1 MTSLPTDTETIN
13 ILLKEVSLLKGEV
26 HLLKGS
32 PDTMNKPTN
41 SPTSMTLPNLAGVA
55 SKDLVET
62 IGSGRF
68 TAAYLNWSRT
78 MNLLRT
84 HAPGWL
90 VDYVPA
96 EDGSLLHKAPV
107 GAYLLIRFQNME
119 TGTVTPALP
128 QAVMDHRNKSI
139 PYDKIEARDVTD
151 TQRRGMCMAAAM
163 HFGLAYELWA
173 KMPMESGYDQGGS
186 EAAPKAPTAAP
197 KAAVPGDQPSPA
209 KVAAED
215 TEATF
220 REAALAKGVDT
231 RAIDAL
237 VTIVGEKLGGDF
249 SKGLAT
255 LNAKSAE
262 ELNAKYAPAQA
273 ADSGGEW

>member
-1 MTSLPTDTETIN
+1 
-13 ILLKEVSLLKGEV
+13 
-26 HLLKGS
+26 
-32 PDTMNKPTN
+32 
-41 SPTSMTLPNLAGVA
+41 MTLPNLAGVA

-68 TAAYLNWSRT
+68 SAAYINWSRT

-90 VDYVPA
+90 VDYVPS

-107 GAYLLIRFQNME
+107 GAYLLIRFQNLE
-119 TGTVTPALP
+119 TGAVTPALP
-128 QAVMDHRNKSI
+128 QAVMDNRNGAI
-139 PYDKIEARDVTD
+139 AYEKITARDVTD

-173 KMPMESGYDQGGS
+173 KMPMENGYTAPDPS
-186 EAAPKAPTAAP
+186 PEPAPKAPVVAPTTTTGTSTSATATTT
-197 KAAVPGDQPSPA
+197 
-209 KVAAED
+209 AEA

-220 REAALAKGVDT
+220 RETALAKGVDT

-237 VTIVGEKLGGDF
+237 VGIVGEKLGGDF
-249 SKGLAT
+249 NKGLAT
-255 LNAKSAE
+255 LNSKTAE
-262 ELNAKYAPAQA
+262 ELNTKYAPA
-273 ADSGGEW
+273 ADDSSQW

>member
-1 MTSLPTDTETIN
+1 
-13 ILLKEVSLLKGEV
+13 
-26 HLLKGS
+26 
-32 PDTMNKPTN
+32 
-41 SPTSMTLPNLAGVA
+41 MTLPNLAGVA

-68 TAAYLNWSRT
+68 SAAYINWSRT

-90 VDYVPA
+90 VDYVPS

-107 GAYLLIRFQNME
+107 GAYLLIRFQNLE
-119 TGTVTPALP
+119 TGAVTPALP
-128 QAVMDHRNKSI
+128 QAVMDNRNGAI
-139 PYDKIEARDVTD
+139 AYEKITARDVTD

-173 KMPMESGYDQGGS
+173 KMPMENGYTAPDPTP
-186 EAAPKAPTAAP
+186 ETAPKAPVAAP
-197 KAAVPGDQPSPA
+197 TTTTGTSTSVTATTTSEA
-209 KVAAED
+209 

-249 SKGLAT
+249 NKGLAT
-255 LNAKSAE
+255 LNSKSAE
-262 ELNAKYAPAQA
+262 ELNAKYAPAEDDGSQ
-273 ADSGGEW
+273 W